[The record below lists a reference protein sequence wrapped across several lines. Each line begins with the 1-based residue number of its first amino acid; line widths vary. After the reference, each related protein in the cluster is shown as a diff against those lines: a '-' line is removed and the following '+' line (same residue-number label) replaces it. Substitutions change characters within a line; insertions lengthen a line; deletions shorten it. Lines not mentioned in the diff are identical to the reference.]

1 MIGFARVLIGFDWG
15 KNLNLHSKCEIL
27 MTKTNKKTVET
38 KKSKGSARQR
48 KARVQ
53 QVLLAV
59 IGIVVILSM
68 VLALT
73 LNF

>member
-1 MIGFARVLIGFDWG
+1 
-15 KNLNLHSKCEIL
+15 
-27 MTKTNKKTVET
+27 MTKTNKKTAET
-38 KKSKGSARQR
+38 KKTKGSACQR
-48 KARVQ
+48 KAHVQ